1 MPHAGDCLDAKV
13 PQAAQRFNAPMR
25 SAVCSGH
32 KGTLPSARSF
42 IELDN
47 DRFIV
52 TCVKKAEYN
61 DAIVLRGYNPTS
73 EMLSVNVSLPYPV
86 QSVKKIMLEELE
98 GEGLEV
104 QDGNTFGM
112 EVMAGEIYSCAIHLK
127 TSV

>member
-1 MPHAGDCLDAKV
+1 
-13 PQAAQRFNAPMR
+13 MR
-25 SAVCSGH
+25 SAVCSRH

-47 DRFIV
+47 DQFIV

-73 EMLSVNVSLPYPV
+73 EIASVKVSLPYPV
-86 QSVKKIMLEELE
+86 QSVKKIMLEELD

-112 EVMAGEIYSCAIHLK
+112 EVKAGEIYSCAIHLK
-127 TSV
+127 ASV